1 LKSESKICF
10 VGAGA
15 MAEAIIAGILKQGR
29 FMPEAVYAVNR
40 SNRSRLAELAER
52 YRIQADPEH
61 KERYVREA
69 DILILAVKP
78 KDIPATLAEIRP
90 WTNSGQLVISVAAGV
105 RTQAI
110 SSLLEHDAPIVR
122 TMPNT
127 SAAVGLSATG
137 ICGGST
143 AARKHVRTAADIFSA
158 VGQVFE
164 VPEELM
170 DAVTAVAG
178 SGPAFIYYVVESMI
192 SGAVKVGLDE
202 ETGKALVLQML
213 AGASAM
219 LAQSGKS
226 PAALREEICSPGG
239 TTLAGLGVLASREV
253 DQAFVACIE
262 AAVNRARELADALG
276 K

>member
-1 LKSESKICF
+1 
-10 VGAGA
+10 
-15 MAEAIIAGILKQGR
+15 MAEAIIAGILKRER
-29 FMPEAVYAVNR
+29 FAPENVYAVNR
-40 SNRSRLAELAER
+40 SNRARLAELAQR
-52 YRIQADPEH
+52 YRIHADPEQ

-90 WTNSGQLVISVAAGV
+90 CTNPGQLVISVAAGV

-110 SSLLEHDAPIVR
+110 SMLLEHGAPVVR

-143 AARKHVRTAADIFSA
+143 AAPEHVKKAADIFAS

-164 VPEELM
+164 VREELM

-178 SGPAFIYYVVESMI
+178 SGPAFIYYVVEAMI
-192 SGAVKVGLDE
+192 RGAVQAGLDE
-202 ETGKALVLQML
+202 ATGKALVLQTL

-219 LAQSGKS
+219 LLQSGKS
-226 PAALREEICSPGG
+226 PATLREEICSPGG
-239 TTLAGLGVLASREV
+239 TTLAGLGVLEARET
-253 DQAFVACIE
+253 DEAFVACIE